1 MLESHR
7 LQIERAEVQNSLNS
21 DRFLELRANDAD
33 YETRMGERKVLND
46 QLTGLNS
53 KLIDALNREDTEA
66 QAAVATN
73 ADTRGWTAELREFR
87 AIAQRTSIADY
98 FAATIEGRGVT
109 GSAKEYNEHVL
120 GAYAPGDYP
129 LEMLLDRDELLAFD
143 PFTWQSLKHDSDE
156 SRAIIT
162 GIAGT
167 HGNPTFV
174 DRLLA
179 NSEAAYLM
187 ARSPAVGPGRHS
199 YPIVTGS
206 TVAAE
211 TARDTAETPA
221 GGLTIVNSDP
231 SRIQHSYE
239 YAVADELQVP
249 GVANGLADDL
259 RMSLASGL
267 DRKVVRDLLSGL
279 TAEDVTAGTT
289 VTAAGLIAAV
299 HSVVDGRA
307 ARYFGEVRLLAGNG
321 VAASQT
327 TAFERIGAL
336 LSAATIDAVFTWMAN
351 IRASA
356 HMPNASGGED
366 NIIAIKTGSA
376 ATRLIVP
383 VWRRGTLL
391 RDVAT
396 QQLKGN
402 IVITGVMYA
411 DVIVV
416 NEDIHTQLRV
426 ETQ

>member
-1 MLESHR
+1 M
-7 LQIERAEVQNSLNS
+7 
-21 DRFLELRANDAD
+21 
-33 YETRMGERKVLND
+33 
-46 QLTGLNS
+46 
-53 KLIDALNREDTEA
+53 
-66 QAAVATN
+66 ATN
-73 ADTRGWTAELREFR
+73 ADTRLAGPRSLREFR
-87 AIAQRTSIADY
+87 AIAQRTTIADY
-98 FAATIEGRGVT
+98 FAATIEGAR
-109 GSAKEYNEHVL
+109 HVDGHRQGIQRAL
-120 GAYAPGDYP
+120 SSGTYAPGDYP

-239 YAVADELQVP
+239 YAVADELQIP
-249 GVANGLADDL
+249 GVANGLSDDL

-267 DRKVVRDLLSGL
+267 DRKVVRDLISGL
-279 TAEDVTAGTT
+279 TAVDVTAGTT

-307 ARYFGEVRLLAGNG
+307 ARYFGDVRLLAGNG
-321 VAASQT
+321 TAASQT
-327 TAFERIGAL
+327 SAFRADWGTAF
-336 LSAATIDAVFTWMAN
+336 
-351 IRASA
+351 
-356 HMPNASGGED
+356 
-366 NIIAIKTGSA
+366 GSHH
-376 ATRLIVP
+376 
-383 VWRRGTLL
+383 RRGFHLDGEHS
-391 RDVAT
+391 RIRPHAECV
-396 QQLKGN
+396 
-402 IVITGVMYA
+402 
-411 DVIVV
+411 
-416 NEDIHTQLRV
+416 RR
-426 ETQ
+426 

>member
-1 MLESHR
+1 MLKSTTID
-7 LQIERAEVQNSLNS
+7 IERLKLSKEINSLPEIRI
-21 DRFLELRANDAD
+21 DKDPEMEQRFKERETLMGRYNDLTEQLIRAHEQEDM
-33 YETRMGERKVLND
+33 ET
-46 QLTGLNS
+46 
-53 KLIDALNREDTEA
+53 
-66 QAAVATN
+66 QAIMAKGVNT
-73 ADTRGWTAELREFR
+73 DGWTPELRELHD
-87 AIAQRTSIADY
+87 IAQKTSIADY
-98 FAATIEGRGVT
+98 FAATIEGRNVDGA
-109 GSAKEYNEHVL
+109 AKEYNEHVL
-120 GAYAPGDYP
+120 GSYAPGDFP
-129 LEMLLDRDELLAFD
+129 TEMLLDRNELLSFD
-143 PFTWQSLKHDSDE
+143 PFTWQSLKHDSNE
-156 SRAIIT
+156 ARAIIT

-174 DRLLA
+174 SRMFA

-187 ARSPAVGPGRHS
+187 ASFPAVGPGRHS
-199 YPIVTGS
+199 YPIVSGS
-206 TVAAE
+206 TVAGVV
-211 TARDTAETPA
+211 ARDTAETPA
-221 GGLTIVNSDP
+221 GGLTIVNADP
-231 SRIQHSYE
+231 SRIQISYE
-239 YAVADELQVP
+239 YAVADELQIP

-279 TAEDVTAGTT
+279 TGVDVTAGTT

-307 ARYFGEVRLLAGNG
+307 ARYFSDVRLLAGNSG
-321 VAASQT
+321 AASQT

-356 HMPNASGGED
+356 QMPNASGGED
-366 NIIAIKTGSA
+366 NIIAIKTGA
-376 ATRLIVP
+376 APTRLIVP

-391 RDVAT
+391 RDPNT

-416 NEDIHTQLRV
+416 NGDVHTQLRV